1 METNLPESNS
11 QSSENKNQSTSVGA
25 EPSITIEPPS
35 KNDKTSPQ
43 LKKILTW
50 ASVIIGSLAIGFFL
64 AYFLLYRPAMLETSR
79 LNGELNTATTQISS
93 LENQLADAN
102 TELTDARAQY
112 GNAASELTSVS
123 FELTLAKLKQDIILA
138 RLAYNEADNL
148 TARQALSQADTHL
161 AELIPLIKEAETA
174 KVLQERLTAIHKV
187 EKTNS
192 KKALEELRIFS
203 ENLSQIEAAVQ

>member
-11 QSSENKNQSTSVGA
+11 QSSENKNPSTPVGA

-35 KNDKTSPQ
+35 EKNKTHPV
-43 LKKILTW
+43 LKKIVTW
-50 ASVIIGSLAIGFFL
+50 AGVIVGSLAIGFFL
-64 AYFLLYRPAMLETSR
+64 AYFLLYRPAVLETSR

-102 TELTDARAQY
+102 TELTDARTQY
-112 GNAASELTSVS
+112 GNAASEMTSAS
-123 FELTLAKLKQDIILA
+123 FELTLAKLKQDITTA
-138 RLAYNEADNL
+138 RLAYNEADSL
-148 TARQALSQADTHL
+148 TARQALSQADSHL
-161 AELIPLIKEAETA
+161 AELIPLIKEAETV

-187 EKTNS
+187 EKTDS

-203 ENLSQIEAAVQ
+203 ENLSQIEAAQ